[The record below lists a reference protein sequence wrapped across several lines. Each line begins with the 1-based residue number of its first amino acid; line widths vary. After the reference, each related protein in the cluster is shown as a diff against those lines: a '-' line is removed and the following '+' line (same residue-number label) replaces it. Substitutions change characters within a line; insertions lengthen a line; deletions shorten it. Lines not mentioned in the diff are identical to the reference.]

1 LLVRPTSGEITGGA
15 ASSKMLQTNM
25 LKAETSRSHQT
36 GPGYSEDAGS
46 GGISDIVDFA
56 LGLLRRQ
63 YLLIIIT
70 AVFAFTASIIYLR
83 ITPPTYTARVQ
94 VLLANPR
101 AQFVQQQSILSEPAF
116 DLNQIE
122 TQIQLLKSSALAT
135 AVITQLNLA
144 NDPDFN
150 GSGPSLSSLWR
161 GTPAVNPTPP
171 EQSKAGPAV
180 LSDGLIAAFQDRL
193 SAGRM
198 GVSSILEISFSS
210 SNAERAAEI
219 ANAVAKAYITEQ
231 LNAKFEANRSATSWL
246 QDRLR
251 DLGDQALEA
260 ERAVNQYKSQNNIV
274 TPDGKS
280 IDEQQVT
287 ELNNRLMAARAQ
299 LTEASARLNQYEAIL
314 RTNPS
319 NLSSMGTLD
328 AVGSDVTNNTI
339 INGLRQQYLELTR
352 RDNEYSAR
360 FGPNHQAV
368 LTLRNRMRELR
379 SSIFEEVRRLA
390 ENSRSDLEVAK
401 QRQLQIEKQ
410 LAEAVV
416 QSRTTNSA
424 ELTIKELENRAKGL
438 RSLSDMFQQRYI
450 GSKQQET
457 FPISETRVI
466 QPAAPPQS
474 KSKPKSKMVMALG
487 LIGGIGFGVML
498 GLFRELMDRVFRT
511 AAQIESELGL
521 SCLAL
526 VPKLVVPQSP
536 VRRVKSRPTDGDLGQ
551 RTVAKDSAIHRAV
564 IDRPLSRFAEAI
576 RSIKLAID
584 LNATKTSN
592 QVIGLTSALP
602 NEGKTTIAA
611 SLAQL
616 IGHGGKSVIVVDCD
630 LRNPSLSSS
639 LAPNATAGIIE
650 VTNGSR
656 SIEETVWRDP
666 TTNLAFLPAVRR
678 TDLLHSS
685 ELLSTDSMHKL
696 FDRLRASYDYVIV
709 DLPPLTPLVDV
720 RATTQLIDHFILVV
734 EWGHT
739 KIDVVKHALHT
750 APTIHDSLIGAVLNK
765 TDIKAMARYDS
776 YLRDYYN
783 DDHCAR
789 YGLSNSG

>member
-1 LLVRPTSGEITGGA
+1 
-15 ASSKMLQTNM
+15 MLQ
-25 LKAETSRSHQT
+25 AEKTR
-36 GPGYSEDAGS
+36 GPQPSTAYGDDSGS
-46 GGISDIVDFA
+46 GGVSEIINFA

-63 YLLIIIT
+63 YLVIILTAAFAIT
-70 AVFAFTASIIYLR
+70 SCAIYLR

-116 DLNQIE
+116 DHNQIE

-135 AVITQLNLA
+135 SVINQLNLV
-144 NDPDFN
+144 NDPDFS
-150 GSGPSLSSLWR
+150 GSVSSLASLWR
-161 GTPAVNPTPP
+161 GPRTWNSTLP
-171 EQSKAGPAV
+171 EPSKAGTPATLPDTV
-180 LSDGLIAAFQDRL
+180 IAAFQDRL
-193 SAGRM
+193 SANRV
-198 GVSSILEISFSS
+198 GVSSILEISFNS

-219 ANAVAKAYITEQ
+219 ANAVAKAYISEQ
-231 LNAKFEANRSATSWL
+231 INAKFEANRTATSWL

-251 DLGDQALEA
+251 DLGDQALNA

-274 TPDGKS
+274 SPEGKS

-299 LTEASARLNQYEAIL
+299 LTEASARLNQYDAIL
-314 RTNPS
+314 RTNPA

-328 AVGSDVTNNTI
+328 AVGSDVTSNPI

-352 RDNEYSAR
+352 RESEYSAR

-368 LTLRNRMRELR
+368 LTLRNRMRDLR

-390 ENSRSDLEVAK
+390 ENTRNDLEVAK
-401 QRQLQIEKQ
+401 QRQQQIEKQ

-416 QSRTTNSA
+416 QSRTTDAA
-424 ELTIKELENRAKGL
+424 ELTIRELENRAKGL

-450 GSKQQET
+450 GSKQQES
-457 FPISETRVI
+457 FPISETRIV
-466 QPAAPPQS
+466 QPASPPQS
-474 KSKPKSKMVMALG
+474 KSKPKSKIVMALG
-487 LIGGIGFGVML
+487 LIGGIGFGIML
-498 GLFRELMDRVFRT
+498 GLLRELMDRVFRT
-511 AAQIESELGL
+511 SAQIEAELGL
-521 SCLAL
+521 PCLAL
-526 VPKLVVPQSP
+526 VPELVVPQSP
-536 VRRVKSRPTDGDLGQ
+536 MRRAKSRSTDGDPGQ
-551 RTVAKDSAIHRAV
+551 RTIARDSAVHRAV

-592 QVIGLTSALP
+592 QVIGITSALP

-616 IGHGGKSVIVVDCD
+616 VGHGGKSVIIVDCD

-639 LAPNATAGIIE
+639 LAPSAAAGIIE
-650 VTNGSR
+650 VTNGTQ
-656 SIEETVWRDP
+656 SIEETVWRDA

-678 TDLLHSS
+678 NDLLHSS

-709 DLPPLTPLVDV
+709 DLPP
-720 RATTQLIDHFILVV
+720 
-734 EWGHT
+734 
-739 KIDVVKHALHT
+739 
-750 APTIHDSLIGAVLNK
+750 
-765 TDIKAMARYDS
+765 
-776 YLRDYYN
+776 
-783 DDHCAR
+783 
-789 YGLSNSG
+789 

>member
-1 LLVRPTSGEITGGA
+1 
-15 ASSKMLQTNM
+15 MLQTNM
-25 LKAETSRSHQT
+25 LNAEQTRNPQT
-36 GPGYSEDAGS
+36 GPAYSDDAGS
-46 GGISDIVDFA
+46 GGGISELINFA

-63 YLLIIIT
+63 YLVIILT
-70 AVFAFTASIIYLR
+70 AVFALTSCIIYLR

-116 DLNQIE
+116 DHNQIE

-135 AVITQLNLA
+135 SVITQLNLV
-144 NDPDFN
+144 NDPDFS

-161 GTPAVNPTPP
+161 AASTWNSTLP
-171 EQSKAGPAV
+171 EQSKAGTPAG
-180 LSDGLIAAFQDRL
+180 LSDAITAFQDRL
-193 SAGRM
+193 SANRIGM
-198 GVSSILEISFSS
+198 SSILEISFSS
-210 SNAERAAEI
+210 SNPERAAEI
-219 ANAVAKAYITEQ
+219 ANAVAGAYITEQ

-251 DLGDQALEA
+251 DLGDQALNA

-274 TPDGKS
+274 SPEGKS

-299 LTEASARLNQYEAIL
+299 LTEASARLNQYDAIL
-314 RTNPS
+314 RSNPA

-328 AVGSDVTNNTI
+328 AVGSDVTSNPI

-352 RDNEYSAR
+352 RESEYSAR

-368 LTLRNRMRELR
+368 ATLRNRMRDLR
-379 SSIFEEVRRLA
+379 SSIFDEVRRLA
-390 ENSRSDLEVAK
+390 ENTRNDLEVAK
-401 QRQLQIEKQ
+401 QRQQQIEKQ
-410 LAEAVV
+410 LAEAVA
-416 QSRTTNSA
+416 QSRTTNAA
-424 ELTIKELENRAKGL
+424 ELTIRELENRAKGL

-450 GSKQQET
+450 GSKQQES
-457 FPISETRVI
+457 FPISETRVV
-466 QPAAPPQS
+466 QPASPPLS
-474 KSKPKSKMVMALG
+474 KSKPKSRVILALG
-487 LIGGIGFGVML
+487 LIGGIGFGIML

-511 AAQIESELGL
+511 SAQIEAELGL
-521 SCLAL
+521 PCLAL
-526 VPKLVVPQSP
+526 VPELVVPQTP
-536 VRRVKSRPTDGDLGQ
+536 MRRAKSRSSEGDLGQ
-551 RTVAKDSAIHRAV
+551 RTISRDSAIHRAV

-592 QVIGLTSALP
+592 QVIGITSALP

-616 IGHGGKSVIVVDCD
+616 VGHGGKSVIIVDCD

-639 LAPNATAGIIE
+639 LAPNAAAGIIE
-650 VTNGSR
+650 VTNGSQ

-678 TDLLHSS
+678 NDLLHSS

-720 RATTQLIDHFILVV
+720 RATTQLVDHFILVV
-734 EWGHT
+734 EWGQT

-750 APTIHDSLIGAVLNK
+750 APTIHDSLIGTVLNK

-776 YLRDYYN
+776 YLRDYYSE
-783 DDHCAR
+783 DHCAR
-789 YGLSNSG
+789 YGISNSG